1 MSRRSLLLILLL
13 PLALVAWWLWR
24 GAAPPAQSGVGHD
37 AAKSAATPGPTTATP
52 PNPPAAAPA
61 PALGSLAAPIP
72 TTQSPVATGSVVADA
87 ASARPSSIG
96 TAPRVTLAAPGS
108 ATAGGI
114 VEVRVDVDLPTPAR
128 AVIASVRFDPAI
140 LQLAEASEG
149 ELVTRPGSERALETR
164 QAAGQVDLT
173 ARVTQGS
180 PLEGGGTLAVLA
192 FNVLQSGSLTL
203 GASIVATAKGP

>member
-61 PALGSLAAPIP
+61 PALGSLAAPVP
-72 TTQSPVATGSVVADA
+72 TTQSPVAPGSVADA